1 MGSPVH
7 QTADQ
12 LLATIATWDLPLPS
26 RTLRQVWERIVP
38 QYQAAEIGA
47 VSRLEFVC
55 GVLEELRAYDPDQA
69 LVLACLLQFLPDA
82 KDATARDLSAFDD
95 DAAALVPAI
104 HRLHRVQAAGQRLPI
119 GQLRAAYFNLSADPR
134 AVLVTLCEKLWILK
148 HLSLLS
154 PSRQAPFAREAL
166 KVYAPVAARLGIYGL
181 KHQLEALAFPIAY
194 PTDSE
199 GITAQLDRLKRR
211 YGDFLG
217 GVGVELAAALR
228 QQGLQVRV
236 EARAKQPYSIFAK
249 MREKGMGDIEDVYDL
264 FALRIIVP
272 EIADCYRALG
282 CLHQLGHSIPNRFK
296 DYITLPKPNGYQSL
310 HTALTHLPGVPPG
323 VLVEVQIRTAA
334 MHREAELGVA
344 AHWSYKEGVAPR
356 SGLRVRRPE
365 AGAAEGEDMG
375 NEGHDRIF
383 VLTPRGDVVEL
394 PLAATPLDFA
404 FSVHTQLGL
413 SYKGAKVNGQI
424 VPMEHPL
431 ENGDVVEII
440 RASEPHPSVRWMP
453 LLKTAAARTRLR
465 KALAERHRES
475 YLERGREALNVA
487 LKGRR
492 LAQLDADLS
501 LLSSLKGESAGRE
514 ARQEFLVR
522 LGQGQLKLAA
532 ALGAIDALAKT
543 LAVASVPGAKPV
555 DGATW
560 TVRLQTDVRLTHR
573 FARCCKPDARKVRD
587 AIVGVVS
594 KQHVVVH
601 RVVCKAIKTVAET
614 RRIAAEWVKADVA
627 SVPVSRG
634 TKR

>member
-1 MGSPVH
+1 MWSPVNR
-7 QTADQ
+7 TADQ
-12 LLATIATWDLPLPS
+12 LLATLEAWDLPVPG
-26 RTLRQVWERIVP
+26 RTLRQAWERVLP
-38 QYQAAEIGA
+38 HYQAAEIGA

-55 GVLEELRAYDPDQA
+55 GMLEELRAYDPDQA
-69 LVLACLLQFLPDA
+69 LTLACLLQFLPDA
-82 KDATARDLSAFDD
+82 KDAKARDLAAFGPDV
-95 DAAALVPAI
+95 AALVPAI
-104 HRLHRVQAAGQRLPI
+104 HRLHRVQAGGQRLPI

-148 HLSLLS
+148 HLNLLS

-199 GITAQLDRLKRR
+199 RIAAQLNRLKER

-217 GVGVELAAALR
+217 VVGTQLASALR
-228 QQGLQVRV
+228 QQDLPARV

-272 EIADCYRALG
+272 EITDCYRALG
-282 CLHQLGHSIPNRFK
+282 CLHQLGHSVPNRFK

-310 HTALTHLPGVPPG
+310 HTALTHLPGVPAG

-344 AHWSYKEGVAPR
+344 AHWTYKEGAAPR
-356 SGLRVRRPE
+356 PGRRVRQP
-365 AGAAEGEDMG
+365 EGEAEPENG

-431 ENGDVVEII
+431 ENGDVVDII
-440 RASEPHPSVRWMP
+440 RASEPHPSARWMP

-492 LAQLDADLS
+492 LPQLDADLT
-501 LLSSLKGESAGRE
+501 LLSSLKGEDAGRE
-514 ARQEFLVR
+514 ARQDFLVKV
-522 LGQGQLKLAA
+522 GQGQLKLAA
-532 ALGAIDALAKT
+532 ALGAIDAIAKT
-543 LAVASVPGAKPV
+543 LAVAAAPGSKPA
-555 DGATW
+555 DGANW

-594 KQHVVVH
+594 QQRVVVH
-601 RVVCKAIKTVAET
+601 REACKAIKTVAET
-614 RRIAAEWVKADVA
+614 RRIAAEWVKAEA
-627 SVPVSRG
+627 PSPVSRG
-634 TKR
+634 KKR

>member
-1 MGSPVH
+1 MN

-12 LLATIATWDLPLPS
+12 LLATLQARDLPVPGKL
-26 RTLRQVWERIVP
+26 LRQAWERIVP
-38 QYQAAEIGA
+38 LYQAEEIGA

-55 GVLEELRAYDPDQA
+55 GVLEELCAYDPDQA
-69 LVLACLLQFLPDA
+69 LALACLLQFLPDA
-82 KDATARDLSAFDD
+82 KDPAARDLAAFG
-95 DAAALVPAI
+95 AETAALVPAI
-104 HRLHRVQAAGQRLPI
+104 HRLHRIQASGQRLPI
-119 GQLRAAYFNLSADPR
+119 GQLRAAYFNLAVDPR

-199 GITAQLDRLKRR
+199 RIAAQLGRLKQR

-217 GVGVELAAALR
+217 GVGAELAAALR
-228 QQGLQVRV
+228 KQDLQVRV

-272 EIADCYRALG
+272 EITDCYRALG
-282 CLHQLGHSIPNRFK
+282 CLHQLGHSVPNRFK

-310 HTALTHLPGVPPG
+310 HTALTHLPGVPAG

-344 AHWSYKEGVAPR
+344 AHWTYKEGAAPR
-356 SGLRVRRPE
+356 PGRRVRQPDD
-365 AGAAEGEDMG
+365 AGAGDEMESD
-375 NEGHDRIF
+375 GHDRIF

-440 RASEPHPSVRWMP
+440 RANEPHPSARWMP

-465 KALAERHRES
+465 KALAERNRES

-501 LLSSLKGESAGRE
+501 LLASIKGESAGRE
-514 ARQEFLVR
+514 ARQDFLVK

-543 LAVASVPGAKPV
+543 LAVASASGSKPAANAV
-555 DGATW
+555 W
-560 TVRLQTDVRLTHR
+560 TVRLDTDVRLTHR

-594 KQHVVVH
+594 QQRVVVH
-601 RVVCKAIKTVAET
+601 REACKAIKTVAQT
-614 RRIAAEWVKADVA
+614 RRIPAEWVRAEA
-627 SVPVSRG
+627 PAVSRG